1 MPTPNL
7 RAGDGAG
14 GAGAARHRAT
24 LALPMS
30 VKVEDEGNHGCPR
43 PGRSSV
49 RNIALGL
56 AETLNLNVTLC

>member
-1 MPTPNL
+1 
-7 RAGDGAG
+7 
-14 GAGAARHRAT
+14 
-24 LALPMS
+24 MS

-56 AETLNLNVTLC
+56 AETLNLNVTFVLAGAGPCII